1 VAAPQDDLAEF
12 AADTLPYAANA
23 STTSLRG
30 IECTHVMSKFVITQR
45 KETKP
50 MGKRTIYT
58 IAAVEKFGR

>member
-1 VAAPQDDLAEF
+1 
-12 AADTLPYAANA
+12 
-23 STTSLRG
+23 
-30 IECTHVMSKFVITQR
+30 MSKFVITQR